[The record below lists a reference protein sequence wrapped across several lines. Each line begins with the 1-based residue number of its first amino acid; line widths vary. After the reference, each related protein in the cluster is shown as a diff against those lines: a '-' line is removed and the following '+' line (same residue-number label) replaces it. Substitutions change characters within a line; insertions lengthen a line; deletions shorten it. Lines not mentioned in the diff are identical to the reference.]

1 MILAPATAT
10 WAPRSLFLV
19 HRNGDT
25 AAGFARLWRPLVDEG
40 WTLIVPQSS
49 RACPDSGCCWEDT
62 EVALRELRGHIEE
75 CRRKRG
81 LPTEGMIVAGA
92 CQGAGLALAIAG
104 EAGLPWLCVTPSL
117 PASFD
122 ARPLTAVP
130 SRTKGAFILA
140 EGDRRDDG
148 VRALI
153 RELES
158 SGVDVTIRVVDGAGD
173 DLPRD
178 FASIASVML
187 RPLIGDPAVP

>member
-10 WAPRSLFLV
+10 WAPRLLFLV

-49 RACPDSGCCWEDT
+49 RACPDSGYCWEDT
-62 EVALRELRGHIEE
+62 EAALRELRGHIEE
-75 CRRKRG
+75 CGRKRG
-81 LPTEGMIVAGA
+81 LPTEGMIVAGVSESA
-92 CQGAGLALAIAG
+92 PLALEIAG

-117 PASFD
+117 PAHFD
-122 ARPLTAVP
+122 ACPLTAVP
-130 SRTKGAFILA
+130 ARTKGAFILTEA
-140 EGDRRDDG
+140 DRENAR

-153 RELES
+153 GELES
-158 SGVDVTIRVVDGAGD
+158 CGVDFAVRVVGKEMPE
-173 DLPRD
+173 DL
-178 FASIASVML
+178 ASVAAAAL